1 MPQERFLIQ
10 QCLSGNQDAFRR
22 LIEPHQD
29 FVFRV
34 AISVLG
40 SREEAEE
47 AAQDAF
53 VRAYGGLSSFSGK
66 VPFQAWMYRI
76 AVRTALN
83 ARRRRR
89 RRLIERLT
97 PPAWFGGQASAATES
112 PDTRLARQDVKVRL
126 RAIIDRLPGKL
137 HEVVVLSYL
146 QELACSEI
154 AEILNIPEGTV
165 KSRLYRA
172 REKLQKQIER
182 KGLLD

>member
-1 MPQERFLIQ
+1 MLTERFLIQ
-10 QCLSGNQDAFRR
+10 QCLSGNRDAFRR

-53 VRAYGGLSSFSGK
+53 VRAYRGLGSFSKK

-83 ARRRRR
+83 VRRRRR
-89 RRLIERLT
+89 RRLFERLT
-97 PPAWFGGQASAATES
+97 PPAWFGGLASTMTEA
-112 PDTRLARQDVKVRL
+112 PNARLVRQDVKVRL
-126 RAIIDRLPGKL
+126 RAIINRLPEKL

-146 QELACSEI
+146 QELAGSEI
-154 AEILNIPEGTV
+154 AIILNIPEGTV
-165 KSRLYRA
+165 KSRLHRA
-172 REKLQKQIER
+172 REKLQKEIER
-182 KGLLD
+182 QRLLD

>member
-1 MPQERFLIQ
+1 MPQERDLIQ

-89 RRLIERLT
+89 RRIFERLT
-97 PPAWFGGQASAATES
+97 PPAWFGGLASSETET
-112 PDTRLARQDVKVRL
+112 PDALFAKRDARIRL
-126 RAIIDRLPGKL
+126 RAIIDRLPAKL
-137 HEVVVLSYL
+137 HEVVVLTYL
-146 QELACSEI
+146 QELACGEI

-172 REKLQKQIER
+172 REKLQKEIER